1 MKLPVGAVKP
11 QGWLRKQMEL
21 MADGFTGR
29 LGELSAFLE
38 PEGNAWLDPQGR
50 GTASFWEELPYW
62 LKGYGDLGYLLGDE
76 RIIRDA
82 RCGSNRPSPAS
93 AVTAISG
100 RDRTLSTALT
110 FTAARTYGPT

>member
-1 MKLPVGAVKP
+1 
-11 QGWLRKQMEL
+11 

-82 RCGSNRPSPAS
+82 RRWLESAIAS
-93 AVTAISG
+93 QARTAISG